1 MFAFLMCIGDIEGF
15 IRVYQTNKVSYETLT
30 KLVHNSQ
37 ICFIKALHYI
47 KKHKDVYNRFD
58 YFWNGIVGNI
68 KLPNKY
74 KDPIGPI
81 RTMKEY
87 GIKKDISLEKYFYD
101 FNLYNSYLVNVKMYI
116 HNLKL
121 YKVTPKDDE
130 NYWMLIQ
137 QEMLSPEYQNF
148 LNMFKELK
156 KRKLNFGK
164 INNNFNIY

>member
-1 MFAFLMCIGDIEGF
+1 
-15 IRVYQTNKVSYETLT
+15 
-30 KLVHNSQ
+30 
-37 ICFIKALHYI
+37 
-47 KKHKDVYNRFD
+47 
-58 YFWNGIVGNI
+58 
-68 KLPNKY
+68 
-74 KDPIGPI
+74 
-81 RTMKEY
+81 
-87 GIKKDISLEKYFYD
+87 
-101 FNLYNSYLVNVKMYI
+101 MYI

-164 INNNFNIY
+164 INNNFNILSFFCIFLVFFHIFVKN